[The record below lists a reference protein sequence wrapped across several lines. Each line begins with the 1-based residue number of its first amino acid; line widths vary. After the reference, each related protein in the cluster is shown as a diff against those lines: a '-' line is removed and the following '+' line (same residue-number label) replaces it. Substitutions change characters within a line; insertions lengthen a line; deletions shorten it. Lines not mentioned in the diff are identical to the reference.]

1 MKEQGFSAM
10 SRPEGPERRQTPRV
24 ALDSG
29 IECRLELRTRVR
41 LLDISLSGALL
52 AAELAVPVGVPA
64 LLRSSLGPTAFGS
77 EVLVKR
83 NVPLSPGIPLKGLG
97 ATFTT
102 MDERS
107 RRSLE
112 DFLRKASQ

>member
-1 MKEQGFSAM
+1 MGMGRHVA
-10 SRPEGPERRQTPRV
+10 ERRLAPRV
-24 ALDSG
+24 G
-29 IECRLELRTRVR
+29 IREDVECRLNLRTRVR

-52 AAELAVPVGVPA
+52 AAELAVPVGGSA
-64 LLRSSLGPTAFGS
+64 QLRSGLGTSAFRTDVQVRRSVDLASG
-77 EVLVKR
+77 VTLH
-83 NVPLSPGIPLKGLG
+83 GLG
-97 ATFTT
+97 AIFTS

>member
-1 MKEQGFSAM
+1 M
-10 SRPEGPERRQTPRV
+10 SVDQRMDRRQAPRV
-24 ALDSG
+24 PLESG
-29 IECRLELRTRVR
+29 VECRLELRTRVR

-52 AAELAVPVGVPA
+52 AAELALPVGAPA
-64 LLRSSLGPTAFGS
+64 QLRSGLGATAFS
-77 EVLVKR
+77 ADVQVRR
-83 NVPLSPGIPLKGLG
+83 NVALTPGIPMQGLG

-112 DFLRKASQ
+112 EFLRKASQ

>member
-1 MKEQGFSAM
+1 MSSGFTT
-10 SRPEGPERRQTPRV
+10 ERRQTPRV
-24 ALDSG
+24 ALGGG
-29 IECRLELRTRVR
+29 IECRLDLRTRVR

-52 AAELAVPVGVPA
+52 AAELALPVGA
-64 LLRSSLGPTAFGS
+64 SAQLRSGIGASGIRTAVQVRRSVGLPP
-77 EVLVKR
+77 EV
-83 NVPLSPGIPLKGLG
+83 PLKGLG
-97 ATFTT
+97 ALFTT

>member
-1 MKEQGFSAM
+1 MGTGFTT
-10 SRPEGPERRQTPRV
+10 ERRQTPRTTP
-24 ALDSG
+24 AG

-52 AAELAVPVGVPA
+52 AAELTLPVGA
-64 LLRSSLGPTAFGS
+64 SAQLRSGLGASTFRSDVQVRRGVGLP
-77 EVLVKR
+77 
-83 NVPLSPGIPLKGLG
+83 PGVPLKGLG
-97 ATFTT
+97 AMFTT

>member
-1 MKEQGFSAM
+1 M
-10 SRPEGPERRQTPRV
+10 SGGHIERRQSPRV

-29 IECRLELRTRVR
+29 VECRLDLRTRVR
-41 LLDISLSGALL
+41 MLDISLGGALL
-52 AAELAVPVGVPA
+52 AAEAA
-64 LLRSSLGPTAFGS
+64 LPIGATAELRTGLGPSSFKT
-77 EVLVKR
+77 EVQVRRSVGLPAGVAL
-83 NVPLSPGIPLKGLG
+83 NGLG
-97 ATFTT
+97 AMFTT

>member
-1 MKEQGFSAM
+1 MSSGFTT
-10 SRPEGPERRQTPRV
+10 ERRQSQRV
-24 ALDSG
+24 ALSG
-29 IECRLELRTRVR
+29 NFECRLDLRTRVR

-52 AAELAVPVGVPA
+52 AAELALPAGASAQLRSGLGSSAFRSEVQIRRSLGMPAGVP
-64 LLRSSLGPTAFGS
+64 T
-77 EVLVKR
+77 
-83 NVPLSPGIPLKGLG
+83 NGIG
-97 ATFTT
+97 AMFMT